1 MLYREVTAETYDQVL
16 DRIDQLMDVEPDT
29 DEAKELVF
37 LVEMVMEYETLHYP
51 MGDE

>member
-16 DRIDQLMDVEPDT
+16 DRIDYLMDAEPDT

-37 LVEMVMEYETLHYP
+37 LV
-51 MGDE
+51 